1 MPKGTEQFPGNFSGR
16 LVSARPC
23 PDQARSRYAQ
33 AMRVAVVIPAAGYS
47 KRYAEADPL
56 GGTRSKLDEDL
67 GGRPV
72 LQRTVEL
79 FAYYNS
85 PDVTIAGIVV
95 AGPHEEA
102 AYAEFRL
109 RYGDKM
115 GLLGV
120 TLCRGGRTH
129 RYETVKAALEHVPED
144 ATHIAVHDAARPCAS
159 QALLDR
165 VFDAA
170 SRHPAVVPAIE
181 VSDTL
186 KRLSTEQV
194 DDPGADPLAAIL
206 GAGTRHPLRAVE
218 ATVERDR
225 LVAVQTPQVFEA
237 GLLKEAYAQPDI
249 DSTDDASLVERLGR
263 GVVVVEGDPL
273 NVKIT
278 RPADLRIARAVLG
291 VGGPSERP
299 VHKRF

>member
-1 MPKGTEQFPGNFSGR
+1 
-16 LVSARPC
+16 
-23 PDQARSRYAQ
+23 
-33 AMRVAVVIPAAGYS
+33 MRVAVLIPAAGYS

-56 GGTRSKLDEDL
+56 GGARSKLDEDL

-79 FAYYNS
+79 FANYAS

-95 AGPHEEA
+95 AGPHDEA
-102 AYAEFRL
+102 AFGEFRL

-120 TLCRGGRTH
+120 SICRGGKTH
-129 RYETVKAALEHVPED
+129 RYETVKAALDHVPAD

-186 KRLSTEQV
+186 KRLSDEEV

-206 GAGTRHPLRAVE
+206 GAGKRHPLRAVE

-225 LVAVQTPQVFEA
+225 LVAVQTPQVYEA
-237 GLLKEAYAQPDI
+237 ALLKEAYAQSNI
-249 DSTDDASLVERLGR
+249 DCTDDATLVERLGR
-263 GVVVVEGDPL
+263 RVVVVEGDPL

-278 RPADLRIARAVLG
+278 RPVDLRIARAVLG
-291 VGGPSERP
+291 VSGPAERP